1 MMNIYNIPV
10 PEQYI
15 LVDYTLNYDQDTG
28 NDNIRRTDEVR
39 PYNGKWASREE
50 IVNWPL
56 KSTLGLPTYGTCEY
70 CFASGPLESM
80 CTFCGSGH
88 YRCMKYAGR
97 ILDAEYISTH
107 FLVGH
112 QRARA
117 NRMHNWVRIEFVNL
131 DVYMVDTVMQRK
143 YEDVQNEAERKRM
156 AMQARV
162 DFLEL
167 YAELE

>member
-1 MMNIYNIPV
+1 
-10 PEQYI
+10 
-15 LVDYTLNYDQDTG
+15 LL
-28 NDNIRRTDEVR
+28 
-39 PYNGKWASREE
+39 
-50 IVNWPL
+50 L
-56 KSTLGLPTYGTCEY
+56 
-70 CFASGPLESM
+70 
-80 CTFCGSGH
+80 
-88 YRCMKYAGR
+88 
-97 ILDAEYISTH
+97 
-107 FLVGH
+107 GH